1 MAFTSFNLEKVR
13 EDFHVSLQVAPLFLE
28 VKPLAVS
35 PWLEQTL
42 LFTKAL
48 AFQSGSEKARS
59 EFIIAPI
66 LASLAQGKPRF
77 SIFSGQ
83 TFEVDAAIGLT
94 GECDFL
100 LSLHPD
106 SPIIEAPVFALVE
119 AKKQDI
125 EGGLGQCAAQM
136 IAAQRFNTKHQLET
150 QIVYGC
156 VTSGET
162 WQFLKL
168 EANNFI
174 IDQNRYYLDRL
185 ELLLG
190 VLDSI
195 IESAIKNS

>member
-1 MAFTSFNLEKVR
+1 MAFTSFSLEKVR
-13 EDFHVSLQVAPLFLE
+13 DDFAITLQMMPLFLE
-28 VKPLAVS
+28 VEPFSAS
-35 PWLEQTL
+35 AWLEETL
-42 LFTKAL
+42 IFTKAL

-66 LASLAQGKPRF
+66 LASLAQGKKRF

-83 TFEVDAAIGLT
+83 TFEVDSVLGLT

-136 IAAQRFNTKHQLET
+136 IAAQRFNQKHLLESV
-150 QIVYGC
+150 VYGC

-168 EANNFI
+168 EANTLL

-185 ELLLG
+185 EILLG
-190 VLDSI
+190 VLNHI
-195 IESAIKNS
+195 INKVLKES

>member
-1 MAFTSFNLEKVR
+1 MAFTSFSLEKIR
-13 EDFHVSLQVAPLFLE
+13 EDFAVSLQIAPLFLGA
-28 VKPLAVS
+28 KPLAAT

-42 LFTKAL
+42 LLTKAL

-66 LASLAQGKPRF
+66 LASLVQEQRRF

-83 TFEVDAAIGLT
+83 TFEVEPELGLT

-136 IAAQRFNTKHQLET
+136 IAAQRFNRRHNLESV
-150 QIVYGC
+150 VYGC

-168 EANNFI
+168 ESNSLL

-185 ELLLG
+185 ETLLG
-190 VLDSI
+190 VLSAI
-195 IESAIKNS
+195 IESVMPAS